1 MDQPPVVEE
10 SARSPLSPDLQMT
23 PEVERELELW
33 RMTGEPP
40 FPELRMTSKSY
51 WHRFSSIDL
60 RLIHHIAG
68 LSIDM
73 HQRGYSGC
81 TVWAQ
86 KMPAFLAI
94 ALSNDFV
101 LSAVL
106 ALSASHLAWQTKN
119 TETEHLAYQHRGVAL
134 KGLHEAIGAFARDNS
149 EAILAASMLLSWQ
162 AIEWRSWAS
171 LQQGV
176 STVLNAMRPWIHES
190 EIANYIESQRS
201 VAGARTPVTPS
212 FPQTQPRTED
222 LARLDQATA
231 ALHDLR
237 ARLANN
243 AELSDLTS
251 RLLLFLQDLRRDF
264 PLQAPEEAFERLQEL
279 RQWLFWLPPALFRP
293 GESDLGAMAV
303 LSHFFG
309 VALALDPLF
318 PEIGGSYLGSMS
330 VMPIEDMQRV
340 LLARRAAH
348 PQETGVITALSLM
361 DVPLRTVS
369 SYKAKQHFLAQ
380 RPQSY
385 QASPHSPYPAS
396 VSQTASS
403 PEAMPRSVYAH
414 SPMQSPGNHPS
425 QGSPYITSGSGS
437 SGARRSSGYF
447 DAVPRAS
454 SQPYEDN
461 NYMYNYSGPPL
472 GSSAGYSSG
481 QQRMES
487 HRPPSS
493 GYETSS
499 FQAYGIETGD
509 TSGPRAETELK
520 GKGKQRE

>member
-1 MDQPPVVEE
+1 
-10 SARSPLSPDLQMT
+10 
-23 PEVERELELW
+23 
-33 RMTGEPP
+33 
-40 FPELRMTSKSY
+40 
-51 WHRFSSIDL
+51 
-60 RLIHHIAG
+60 
-68 LSIDM
+68 
-73 HQRGYSGC
+73 
-81 TVWAQ
+81 
-86 KMPAFLAI
+86 
-94 ALSNDFV
+94 
-101 LSAVL
+101 
-106 ALSASHLAWQTKN
+106 
-119 TETEHLAYQHRGVAL
+119 
-134 KGLHEAIGAFARDNS
+134 
-149 EAILAASMLLSWQ
+149 
-162 AIEWRSWAS
+162 
-171 LQQGV
+171 
-176 STVLNAMRPWIHES
+176 MRPWIHES
-190 EIANYIESQRS
+190 EIANYIESQRT

-237 ARLANN
+237 ARLANSS
-243 AELSDLTS
+243 ELSDLIS

-279 RQWLFWLPPALFRP
+279 RQWLFWLPPTLFRP
-293 GESDLGAMAV
+293 GESDVGAMAV

-330 VMPIEDMQRV
+330 VTPIEDMHRV

-380 RPQSY
+380 RSQSY

-403 PEAMPRSVYAH
+403 PEAMSHSIYAH
-414 SPMQSPGNHPS
+414 SPMQSPGHHPT
-425 QGSPYITSGSGS
+425 QGSPYVTSGSAS

-447 DAVPRAS
+447 DVVPRAP

-461 NYMYNYSGPPL
+461 YLYNYSGAPL
-472 GSSAGYSSG
+472 VSSAGCSSG
-481 QQRMES
+481 DQRMES
-487 HRPPSS
+487 QRTSSS

-499 FQAYGIETGD
+499 FQSYGIETGFV
-509 TSGPRAETELK
+509 SPTELWA
-520 GKGKQRE
+520 